1 MGFYKKSSGK
11 SGISWSEA
19 VDQALCFGWIDGI
32 RKTIDQDRYTIR
44 FTPRRPRSTWSAI
57 NIAKVQAL
65 KTQGLMRPA
74 GLAAFDRRTKERS
87 GIYSFEQEQ
96 VALDVAFEE
105 RFKKNK
111 KAWQFFNE
119 GPPSYRKT
127 ATWWVMSAKRQ
138 ETRERR
144 LDTLIQDSA
153 AGRRIALLT
162 RS

>member
-1 MGFYKKSSGK
+1 
-11 SGISWSEA
+11 
-19 VDQALCFGWIDGI
+19 
-32 RKTIDQDRYTIR
+32 
-44 FTPRRPRSTWSAI
+44 
-57 NIAKVQAL
+57 
-65 KTQGLMRPA
+65 MRPA